1 MITLRASYISQKP
14 QGEHV
19 RAAAYPQETGEQGYK
34 LLLKVLLW
42 GASLS

>member
-1 MITLRASYISQKP
+1 MITLRASYISGKP

-19 RAAAYPQETGEQGYK
+19 RVVAYPQETGEQGYK
-34 LLLKVLLW
+34 QLLKVLLW